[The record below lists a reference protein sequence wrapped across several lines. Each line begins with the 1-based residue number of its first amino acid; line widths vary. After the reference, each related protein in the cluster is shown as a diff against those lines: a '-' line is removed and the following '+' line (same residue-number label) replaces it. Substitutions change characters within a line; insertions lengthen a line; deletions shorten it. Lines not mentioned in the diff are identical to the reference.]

1 MAMNSS
7 ILIKV
12 VVMMLV
18 LVTSISV
25 VANTGDKMKKRTI
38 IFLHGGP
45 GFKDYLKPYLSDLK
59 NNFNCTFYD
68 QKRGSKIKI
77 DDLVLE
83 LDKLVESQSDKP
95 ILLGHSWGGV
105 LATEYIKRFQNKVS
119 GLILMST
126 GLNASQWG
134 QWNKELDDLGLG
146 DAPPEEI
153 FLTSIELENGKK
165 LLDETMN
172 SFSGETFD
180 SIFESYLKKYDLL
193 SDLSNINV
201 PILNIFGEK
210 DLRFSRNVT
219 KTFRSYNKS
228 IVDIEIKNAGHFPFL
243 EKGNRKNITSSIV
256 KHLK

>member
-1 MAMNSS
+1 MVMKISLFIEA
-7 ILIKV
+7 
-12 VVMMLV
+12 VVMMLA

-25 VANTGDKMKKRTI
+25 VANTRDQMTKRSI

-59 NNFNCTFYD
+59 SDFNCIFYD
-68 QKRGSKIKI
+68 QKRGAKIKV

-83 LDKLVESQSDKP
+83 LDKIVESQGDKP

-105 LATEYIKRFQNKVS
+105 LATEYTKRFQSKVS

-126 GLNASQWG
+126 GLNASQWV

-146 DAPPEEI
+146 DAPTEKL
-153 FLTSIELENGKK
+153 FLTSIELQNGKR
-165 LLDETMN
+165 LLDETMK
-172 SFSGETFD
+172 SFSKETFD

-193 SDLSNINV
+193 GYLSSINV

-219 KTFRSYNKS
+219 KKFRNYNKS
-228 IVDIEIKNAGHFPFL
+228 IIETLH
-243 EKGNRKNITSSIV
+243 T
-256 KHLK
+256 